1 MKRLAIVLTL
11 IAAMS
16 AMGTWPGH
24 AHQADRYVDVVFSHV
39 SVTPDIAYG
48 AAVNDTNQ
56 LQTLSLDLY
65 QPVGD
70 PLRARPVIVW
80 AHGGSGVGGD
90 KANAIDREISAMFA
104 RRGWVVASINYR
116 LMSRATP
123 GDAPVDHDFLD
134 AIGPRLYDN
143 LREAQHDM
151 QAAVRWF
158 RANAASL
165 RIDPGSIAAAGH
177 SYGGGMAGYVNFAPD
192 DPGES
197 GNPGFPSDVRAT
209 FIHSSSLLE
218 PSEIGP
224 GEPPIVMIHA
234 LDDADQTYYLGNV
247 MTCTPTRAVGNECEQ
262 HVFQTG
268 GHQMAKHR
276 PLVVD
281 IAATF
286 LCQRA
291 VAGGCAG

>member
-1 MKRLAIVLTL
+1 MKRVAIVLVL
-11 IAAMS
+11 AATVAVIGVWPSS
-16 AMGTWPGH
+16 AHEPE
-24 AHQADRYVDVVFSHV
+24 RYLEEVFVEVDVTS
-39 SVTPDIAYG
+39 DIAYG
-48 AAVNDTNQ
+48 AAVNDTGEM
-56 LQTLSLDLY
+56 QTLLLDLY
-65 QPVGD
+65 EPVGD
-70 PLRARPVIVW
+70 PLQARPVIVW

-90 KANAIDREISAMFA
+90 KADGMDVQIATMFA

-116 LMSRATP
+116 LMSQFAP
-123 GDAPVDHDFLD
+123 EGSPVDHDFLR
-134 AIGPRLYDN
+134 AIGPRSYDN

-158 RANAASL
+158 RANAAEL
-165 RIDPGSIAAAGH
+165 RIDPNAIAAAGH

-192 DPGES
+192 DPGDS
-197 GNPGFPSDVRAT
+197 GNPGYPSHVSAT
-209 FIHSSSLLE
+209 FIHSSSMLE
-218 PSEIGP
+218 PSTIGP

-234 LDDADQTYYLGNV
+234 LDDADQTYYLGTST
-247 MTCTPTRAVGNECEQ
+247 TCTPTRAMGNECEQ

-268 GHQMAKHR
+268 GHGMTKHR

-291 VAGGCAG
+291 VAGGCG